1 MWGPHRAEG
10 RAREGQGHVVMVKST
25 IQKACRAHEVD
36 AGTDSGVASVL
47 LQDLKALRASSSP

>member
-1 MWGPHRAEG
+1 
-10 RAREGQGHVVMVKST
+10 MVKST